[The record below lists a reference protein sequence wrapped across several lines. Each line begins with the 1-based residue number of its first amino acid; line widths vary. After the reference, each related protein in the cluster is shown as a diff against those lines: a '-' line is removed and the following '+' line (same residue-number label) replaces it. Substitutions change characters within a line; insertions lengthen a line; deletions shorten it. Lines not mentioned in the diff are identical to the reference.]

1 MIWFAAV
8 LPGPCQKIK
17 PQMEQLRAQGYPVR
31 IVDVPSTVPQGH
43 LAATWQI
50 ESLPQWVLLKNGKPV
65 TRFKGAGAAKN
76 IASRIEAEL
85 TPRFMAA
92 TVRIRVKY
100 GGKVEYATGTCV
112 ANNDGH
118 SLILTCAHCV
128 DQAPKEAEVL
138 VQTWGGG
145 GKWKDY
151 RAEVLDTGLL
161 RIQGVLASVNVGNRN
176 PVRGHVVLTVGCS
189 MSKPPTVQRTTI
201 NGLNRYVG
209 PDNIETSVAPA
220 SGRSGGGLF
229 NLQGELVG
237 VCSAADRQRG
247 VGLGL
252 YAGPG
257 LVETLGNDRQGV
269 HHGRREAD
277 DERGPDMPVRVR
289 LGWLSV
295 RLWSVSDTADTTDDH
310 AASHHGERRQG
321 WPRRH

>member
-8 LPGPCQKIK
+8 LPAVGAEKPVEFVYFTAKWCAPCQKIK
-17 PQMEQLRAQGYPVR
+17 PQMESLKRQGYP
-31 IVDVPSTVPQGH
+31 IETVDMTNPLPDGH
-43 LAATWQI
+43 FAASWGVDYV
-50 ESLPQWVLLKNGKPV
+50 PQWVLLKNGKPV
-65 TRFKGAGAAKN
+65 TRFKGGAAKN

-151 RAEVLDTGLL
+151 RAEVLAHDIGSDTGLL

-252 YAGPG
+252 YAGAAAVKAMVSRDWSKRSATIARRWCPG
-257 LVETLGNDRQGV
+257 TGRNARQRSP
-269 HHGRREAD
+269 GR
-277 DERGPDMPVRVR
+277 
-289 LGWLSV
+289 
-295 RLWSVSDTADTTDDH
+295 
-310 AASHHGERRQG
+310 ASRTG
-321 WPRRH
+321 